1 MVKREKTFMEKKAAG
16 IKSKVTFLRTS
27 STCGLVLATF
37 WFMGVRC
44 SASDLQTFETDHY
57 KLILDHACNVV
68 GLDWKTP
75 ALQVIQE
82 PRLGESF
89 RILLPEPGYEGNI
102 FKGSD
107 QKAVRIERDANGVTC
122 YFDQLTNDR
131 ETLPVSVQYHIDP
144 VTDHVEFSI
153 DVHNPTD
160 RPLAEVFFGL
170 MGGQKGIGNRLDT
183 RSLVPGS
190 IYNSNAAPDLYSGFH
205 GGSFGGGNLGIR
217 YSADGFTYGSSDLS
231 MPWMEIYNPK
241 ANLGLYYANQDPET
255 RVSTLYVELRPYNRD
270 AVVHDT
276 WPQAS
281 DLPPDEPIGLT
292 FGWLDFPYTK
302 HSDFHGGPIIL
313 QVHHG
318 DWHVGSHLYR
328 AFYDKRFPGIFRKP
342 DWLRNE
348 MAWQDVIMSN
358 SEDVIHYR
366 FTDLPQLA
374 ADAKKYGV
382 TTFEILGWN
391 VGGIDRGYPQYTP
404 DPRLG
409 TVQEFKD
416 ALKQIRAMGVHPVL
430 FANFDVADTAT
441 PVYRQGLYNFDV
453 TGRWAP
459 DLTLM
464 GWGEGTIS
472 ARLGFTRS
480 YMTLVSPSHPEFR
493 QYLVRQFN
501 QLVRDGA
508 EGFQFDKVG
517 GGATLDFN
525 PTVPVSPD
533 RSLPEGIIR
542 TFQDVL
548 SEGRKINPDLAV
560 ASETTWDRVLPYVD
574 VSYMR
579 MNDID
584 MPSTALR
591 YTFPE
596 WTATIFAENPGD
608 RNVMNNGMRY
618 GFVWAMAPRHY
629 NASMDDPLTRPLSEY
644 VHELIRIRKE
654 YSDLLF
660 HGRFDDTEGASVT
673 ASGTV
678 RYSVFEGM
686 NNPGE
691 KGVVVVNYQD
701 DPAEATVNVPGAN
714 EARVLIPFQPDKT
727 EQLPAKLQI
736 PPRTCAVVVVNQL
749 K

>member
-1 MVKREKTFMEKKAAG
+1 MQYLPKSAAAEPMLGYSSRCIPSVMVLLAVCSIAEASCF
-16 IKSKVTFLRTS
+16 
-27 STCGLVLATF
+27 GLNV
-37 WFMGVRC
+37 G
-44 SASDLQTFETDHY
+44 TFETTNY
-57 KLILDHACNVV
+57 KLTLDPACNVV

-75 ALQVIQE
+75 SLQIIQE

-89 RILLPEPGYEGNI
+89 RIVLPEPGYEGNI

-107 QKAVRIERDANGVTC
+107 QRAVRIETDPNGVTC
-122 YFDQLTNDR
+122 YFDQLTNER
-131 ETLPVSVQYHIDP
+131 ETVPIAVQYHISS
-144 VTDHVEFSI
+144 VAGQVEFSI

-170 MGGQKGIGNRLDT
+170 IGGQKGIGDRLET
-183 RSLVPGS
+183 QSLVPGS
-190 IYNSNAAPDLYSGFH
+190 NINAAPDLYSDFR
-205 GGSFGGGNLGIR
+205 GGSFGSGNLGIP
-217 YSADGFTYGSSDLS
+217 YSAAGLIYPSWQLT
-231 MPWMEIYNPK
+231 MPWMEVYNPK
-241 ANLGLYYANQDPET
+241 GNLGLYYANHDT
-255 RVSTLYVELRPYNRD
+255 ADRVSTFYAELRPYNRT

-276 WPQAS
+276 WPQPS
-281 DLPPDEPIGLT
+281 DLLPGEPIGLT
-292 FGWLDFPYTK
+292 FGWLNFPYTK
-302 HSDFHGGPIIL
+302 HGDFHGGPIAL
-313 QVHHG
+313 QVHDG

-328 AFYDKRFPGIFRKP
+328 GFYDMHFPGIFRKP

-358 SEDVIHYR
+358 SEDVVHYR
-366 FTDLPQLA
+366 FTDLPRLA

-382 TTFEILGWN
+382 TTFEILGWDI
-391 VGGIDRGYPQYTP
+391 GGIDRGYPQYAP

-416 ALKQIRAMGVHPVL
+416 ALAQIRAMGVHPII
-430 FANFDVADTAT
+430 FANIQFADTGTLAYT
-441 PVYRQGLYNFDV
+441 QGLSKYDV

-459 DLTLM
+459 DLQLF
-464 GWGEGTIS
+464 GWGEGTTS
-472 ARLGFTRS
+472 ARLGLARS
-480 YMTLVSPSHPEFR
+480 NMTLVSPSHPAFR
-493 QYLVRQFN
+493 QYLLEQFN

-508 EGFQFDKVG
+508 EGFQFDKAVMAG
-517 GGATLDFN
+517 FLDFN

-533 RSLPEGIIR
+533 RSLPEGVIR
-542 TFQDVL
+542 TYQDVL
-548 SEGRKINPDLAV
+548 REGRKINPDLAI
-560 ASETTWDRVLPYVD
+560 ASENPWDRAFPYVD
-574 VSYMR
+574 VSYLR
-579 MNDID
+579 MNAID

-618 GFVWAMAPRHY
+618 GFVWALAPRHY
-629 NASMDDPLTRPLSEY
+629 NASMDDPMTRPLSEY
-644 VHELIRIRKE
+644 VSELIRIRKE

-673 ASGTV
+673 SSGVV

-701 DPAEATVNVPGAN
+701 DPAEASVSVPGAS
-714 EARVLIPFQPDKT
+714 EAKVLIPFQPDKT
-727 EQLPAKLQI
+727 EHLPAKLQI
-736 PPRTCAVVVVNQL
+736 PPRTCAVIVVRNP

>member
-1 MVKREKTFMEKKAAG
+1 MGKKIAG
-16 IKSKVTFLRTS
+16 RKDNLIFVRMSA
-27 STCGLVLATF
+27 TCGLALAAV
-37 WFMGVRC
+37 WFMSARC

-57 KLILDHACNVV
+57 KLTLDHACNVV

-89 RILLPEPGYEGNI
+89 RILLPEPRYEANS
-102 FKGSD
+102 FKGSE
-107 QKAVRIERDANGVTC
+107 QRAVRIERESNGVTC
-122 YFDQLTNDR
+122 YFDQLSNQR
-131 ETLPVSVQYHIDP
+131 ETLPVSVQYHIEP
-144 VTDHVEFSI
+144 VADHLEFSI

-160 RPLAEVFFGL
+160 HPLAEVLFGL
-170 MGGQKGIGNRLDT
+170 IGGQKGIGNRLET
-183 RSLVPGS
+183 KSLIPGANCDAGS
-190 IYNSNAAPDLYSGFH
+190 NCNSAPDLYSGFQ
-205 GGSFGGGNLGIR
+205 GGSYGGGNLGIT
-217 YSADGFTYGSSDLS
+217 YSAAGFTYPSWDVA

-241 ANLGLYYANQDPET
+241 ENLGLYYANHDTEA
-255 RVSTLYVELRPYNRD
+255 RVSTLYVELRPYNRT

-276 WPQAS
+276 WPQPS
-281 DLPPDEPIGLT
+281 DLPPGEPIGLT
-292 FGWLDFPYTK
+292 FGWLNFPYTK
-302 HSDFHGGPIIL
+302 HGDFHGGPIAL
-313 QVHHG
+313 QVHNG

-328 AFYDKRFPGIFRKP
+328 AFYDKHFPGIFRKP

-348 MAWQDVIMSN
+348 MAWQSVIMSN
-358 SEDVIHYR
+358 SEDVVHYR
-366 FTDLPQLA
+366 FADLPRLA

-382 TTFEILGWN
+382 TTLEIDGWSI
-391 VGGIDRGYPQYTP
+391 GGIDRGYPQYIP

-416 ALKQIRAMGVHPVL
+416 ALRKIRAMGVHPIL
-430 FANFDVADTAT
+430 FANIQVADTAT
-441 PVYRQGLYNFDV
+441 LAYRQGLYNFDV

-459 DLTLM
+459 DLKLM

-472 ARLGFTRS
+472 ARLGFTQS
-480 YMTLVSPSHPEFR
+480 NMTLVSPSHPAFR
-493 QYLVRQFN
+493 RYLVEQFN

-508 EGFQFDKVG
+508 EGFQFDKAVPG
-517 GGATLDFN
+517 GTLDFN

-533 RSLPEGIIR
+533 RSLPEGILR
-542 TFQDVL
+542 TYQDVL

-560 ASETTWDRVLPYVD
+560 ASETVWDRAFPYVD
-574 VSYMR
+574 ISYLR

-608 RNVMNNGMRY
+608 RNIMNNGMRY
-618 GFVWAMAPRHY
+618 GFVWALASRHY

-644 VHELIRIRKE
+644 VSELIRIRKE

-673 ASGTV
+673 ASGVV

-686 NNPGE
+686 NNPDQ
-691 KGVVVVNYQD
+691 KAIVVVNYED
-701 DPAEATVNVPGAN
+701 TPAEATVSVPGADQ
-714 EARVLIPFQPDKT
+714 ARVLIPFQSDQT
-727 EQLPAKLQI
+727 ERLPAKIEL
-736 PPRTCAVVVVNQL
+736 PKRTCAVIVVG